1 MENKSRPDSP
11 FIESTYKSREETSTQ
26 ILRMSQQEK
35 FLPQFQTA
43 AALAKN
49 KMRPSAPAQVS

>member
-1 MENKSRPDSP
+1 MENKSRPESP

-49 KMRPSAPAQVS
+49 KMRPSAPA